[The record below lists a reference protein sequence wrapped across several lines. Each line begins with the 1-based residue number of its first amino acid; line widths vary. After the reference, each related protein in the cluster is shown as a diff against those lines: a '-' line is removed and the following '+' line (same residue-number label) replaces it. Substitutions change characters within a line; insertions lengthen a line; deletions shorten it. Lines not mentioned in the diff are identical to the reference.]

1 MGVLTYFYITY
12 SHIDKMTS
20 LKITLVLHSSVS
32 ATLQIH
38 AQESVNAS
46 GGDALGSGG
55 SSSYSIGQVFYSN
68 YTGASGSEAQGVQQA
83 DETGCTGTE
92 GCTDPVACNFDPAA
106 DCLDDSCEYESC
118 AGCQYSEACN
128 YSPAATIDDGSCEFV
143 SCLGCTYAYAAEYDP
158 TATIDDGSCSENI
171 ACLGDFSGDGFVNVS
186 DLGGFLG
193 AFGTE
198 CN

>member
-1 MGVLTYFYITY
+1 MNL
-12 SHIDKMTS
+12 
-20 LKITLVLHSSVS
+20 LKATLVLLSVIL

-46 GGDALGSGG
+46 GGDASGSGG
-55 SSSYSIGQVFYSN
+55 SSSYSVGQVFYSN
-68 YTGASGSEAQGVQQA
+68 YTGANGSEAQGAQQV
-83 DETGCTGTE
+83 DETGCIGTE

-106 DCLDDSCEYESC
+106 DCLDGSCNYESC
-118 AGCQYSEACN
+118 AGCLYSLACN
-128 YSPAATIDDGSCEFV
+128 YSPTATIDDGSCDFV

-158 TATIDDGSCSENI
+158 AATIDDGSCSENI

-193 AFGTE
+193 AFGNV
-198 CN
+198 CD